1 MSDLPV
7 ALHERAARALVG
19 SRVSYARYLQLL
31 EAQRAALRA
40 DDIDLLARLAAEGVA
55 LLGELELS
63 IQLPPEL
70 LTALG
75 QSDGPLRDD
84 VERLLETV
92 QLEVGAA
99 HAEIRRFAT
108 ALEARKTIMM
118 ATIAKLHPPDPAP
131 PAPPTPP
138 PASQ

>member
-1 MSDLPV
+1 MSDLPD

-19 SRVSYARYLQLL
+19 SRVNYARYLQLL

-40 DDIDLLARLAAEGVA
+40 DDIDLLAQLAAEGVA
-55 LLGELELS
+55 LLGTLEQS
-63 IQLPPEL
+63 IQLPREL
-70 LTALG
+70 VEALS
-75 QSDGPLRDD
+75 QSEGPLRDD

-108 ALEARKTIMM
+108 ALEARKTVML
-118 ATIAKLHPPDPAP
+118 ATLNKLHGPDQP
-131 PAPPTPP
+131 PP
-138 PASQ
+138 PATP

>member
-1 MSDLPV
+1 MSDLPD

-40 DDIDLLARLAAEGVA
+40 DDIDLLAQLAAEGVA
-55 LLGELELS
+55 LLGTLEQS
-63 IQLPPEL
+63 IQLPQDLVEVL
-70 LTALG
+70 S
-75 QSDGPLRDD
+75 QSEGPLRDD

-108 ALEARKTIMM
+108 ALEARKTVML
-118 ATIAKLHPPDPAP
+118 ATLNRLHPTDPAP
-131 PAPPTPP
+131 P
-138 PASQ
+138 PAGQ

>member
-1 MSDLPV
+1 VSDLPD

-40 DDIDLLARLAAEGVA
+40 DDIDLLAQLAAEGVA
-55 LLGELELS
+55 LLGELEQS
-63 IQLPPEL
+63 ICLPPEL
-70 LTALG
+70 VLVLS
-75 QSDGPLRDD
+75 QSEGPLRDD

-99 HAEIRRFAT
+99 QAEIRRFAT
-108 ALEARKTIMM
+108 ALEARKTVML
-118 ATIAKLHPPDPAP
+118 ATLSKLHPPDPAP
-131 PAPPTPP
+131 PPATP
-138 PASQ
+138 